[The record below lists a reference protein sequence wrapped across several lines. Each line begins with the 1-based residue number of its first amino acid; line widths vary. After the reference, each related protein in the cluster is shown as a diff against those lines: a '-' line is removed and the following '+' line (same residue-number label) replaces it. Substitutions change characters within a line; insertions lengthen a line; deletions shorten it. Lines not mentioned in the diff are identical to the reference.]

1 MRDLST
7 FAKEVWA
14 AKSLEAKRSAMLVLL
29 DQFQHKDKVQ
39 QFIDEVNSTTSLKRL
54 DFLASNLFLRDG
66 DPVI

>member
-14 AKSLEAKRSAMLVLL
+14 AKSIEAKKSAMLVLL
-29 DQFQHKDKVQ
+29 DQFQHKDKIQ
-39 QFIDEVNSTTSLKRL
+39 QFIDEVNKTTSSKRL
-54 DFLASNLFLRDG
+54 DFLASNLLLRDG

>member
-14 AKSLEAKRSAMLVLL
+14 AKSLETKKSAMLVLL

-39 QFIDEVNSTTSLKRL
+39 QFIDEVNRTTSSTRL
-54 DFLASNLFLRDG
+54 DFLASNLLLRDG

>member
-14 AKSLEAKRSAMLVLL
+14 AKSLEAKKSAMLVLL
-29 DQFQHKDKVQ
+29 DQFQHKDKIQ
-39 QFIDEVNSTTSLKRL
+39 QFIDEVNSTTSPTRL
-54 DFLASNLFLRDG
+54 DFLASNLYLRDG

>member
-1 MRDLST
+1 
-7 FAKEVWA
+7 
-14 AKSLEAKRSAMLVLL
+14 MLVLL

>member
-14 AKSLEAKRSAMLVLL
+14 AKSIEAKKSAMLVLL
-29 DQFQHKDKVQ
+29 DQFQHKDKIQ
-39 QFIDEVNSTTSLKRL
+39 QFIDEVNKTTSSKRL

>member
-14 AKSLEAKRSAMLVLL
+14 AKSLEAKKSAMLVLL
-29 DQFQHKDKVQ
+29 DQFQHKDKIQ
-39 QFIDEVNSTTSLKRL
+39 QFIDEVNTTTSSTRL
-54 DFLASNLFLRDG
+54 DFLVSNLYLRDG